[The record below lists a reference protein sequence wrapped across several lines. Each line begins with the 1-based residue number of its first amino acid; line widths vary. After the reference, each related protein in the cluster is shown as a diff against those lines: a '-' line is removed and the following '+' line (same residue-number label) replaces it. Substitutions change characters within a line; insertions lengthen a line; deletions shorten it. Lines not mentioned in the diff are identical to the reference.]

1 MCDLTNPLHLY
12 DFVVNQQEHPPLR
25 VTLRTKWNY
34 LLMSNWQ
41 QSVCHL
47 TNILINISFLC
58 FKKKK
63 SWLVFS
69 LLTLHVAPKPLTF
82 LPPTNPRNL
91 LFSTR
96 APPNLLSVLQ
106 HICTKFSPSLATYFG
121 GHWTEGDR
129 MSQQQTA
136 FWLSSA

>member
-41 QSVCHL
+41 QSVYHL

-58 FKKKK
+58 FKKKRK
-63 SWLVFS
+63 VGWSFLSSPSMLPQS
-69 LLTLHVAPKPLTF
+69 LSPSFPRKPSKFTLFHQ
-82 LPPTNPRNL
+82 
-91 LFSTR
+91 SS
-96 APPNLLSVLQ
+96 PNLLSVLQ
-106 HICTKFSPSLATYFG
+106 RICTKFSPSLATYFG
-121 GHWTEGDR
+121 GHWREGDR